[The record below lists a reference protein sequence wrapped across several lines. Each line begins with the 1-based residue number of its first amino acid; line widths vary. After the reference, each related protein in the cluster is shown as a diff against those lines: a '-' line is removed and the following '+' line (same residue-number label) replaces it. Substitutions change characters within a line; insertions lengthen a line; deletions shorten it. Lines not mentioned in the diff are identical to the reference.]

1 MSETKTT
8 MAIPRR
14 KFGHSGP
21 ELTILGFGAMRLP
34 GFRTGDFDTHMEGAV
49 KLLRRGIELGIN
61 YIDTA
66 QLYDAGHSEIAVGR
80 AIREARD
87 RVFIS
92 TKILPNL
99 VSSADHFQSLFEES
113 CERLQTRRIDIFYFH
128 GLYWKQF
135 RGQFAEMGLLKAAE
149 KLRAGGRIGLLGF
162 SSHDRPENI
171 GRLIDTGAF
180 DGMLVQ
186 YNLVD
191 EVNAGVISRAG
202 EKGMGV
208 TLMGPVG
215 GGRMAGTGPDFT
227 RLVPP
232 EFGDAPALALKF
244 VWSNPDVTCALSG
257 MESESVLEANVR
269 SAKNYA
275 PLTSAGRAEVAV
287 LQKKL
292 EKLREIY
299 CSGCGYCLPCPEKVN
314 IPGIFN
320 LLICHQVLGA
330 ERYARDMYRLIGVLP
345 IIPGS
350 DASACIECG
359 QCEDKCPQK
368 IHIIDQLKR
377 SHELL
382 GK

>member
-1 MSETKTT
+1 MIMS
-8 MAIPRR
+8 IPKR
-14 KFGHSGP
+14 KFGQNGP

-34 GFRTGDFDTHMEGAV
+34 GFRSGVIEGHMEGAV
-49 KLLRRGIELGIN
+49 QLLRRGIELGIN
-61 YIDTA
+61 YLDTA

-80 AIREARD
+80 AIRAVRD

-99 VSSADHFQSLFEES
+99 VSSADHFKNLFEES
-113 CERLQTRRIDIFYFH
+113 SERLQTRKIDIFYFH

-135 RGQFAEMGLLKAAE
+135 AGQFAEMGLLKAAE
-149 KLRAGGRIGLLGF
+149 KLRAEGRIGLLGF
-162 SSHDRPENI
+162 SSHDQPENI

-191 EVNAGVISRAG
+191 EANAEVISRAG
-202 EKGMGV
+202 KKGMGV
-208 TLMGPVG
+208 TIMGPVG

-244 VWSNPDVTCALSG
+244 VWSHPEVTSALSG
-257 MESESVLEANVR
+257 MESEAVLEANLR
-269 SAKNYA
+269 TAEKFT
-275 PLTSAGRAEVAV
+275 PLTPAGRAEVAALKKQLDK
-287 LQKKL
+287 LQ
-292 EKLREIY
+292 EIY
-299 CSGCGYCLPCPEKVN
+299 CSGCGYCLPCAEKVN

-345 IIPGS
+345 IIPGR

-359 QCEDKCPQK
+359 KCEDKCPQK
-368 IHIIDQLKR
+368 VHIVDQLKR

-382 GK
+382 TKG

>member
-1 MSETKTT
+1 MTLPK
-8 MAIPRR
+8 R
-14 KFGHSGP
+14 KFGRSGP
-21 ELTILGFGAMRLP
+21 ELTILGCGAMRLP
-34 GFRTGDFDTHMEGAV
+34 GFRTGDFDRHMEGAV

-80 AIREARD
+80 AIQGVRD
-87 RVFIS
+87 RVVIS
-92 TKILPNL
+92 TKILPNMI
-99 VSSADHFQSLFEES
+99 SSADHFKSLFEES
-113 CERLQTRRIDIFYFH
+113 CERLQTRKIDIFYFH

-135 RGQFAEMGLLKAAE
+135 VGQFAEMGLLKTAE
-149 KLRAGGRIGLLGF
+149 KLRAEDRIGLVCF

-191 EVNAGVISRAG
+191 EANAEVISRAG
-202 EKGMGV
+202 KKGMGV
-208 TLMGPVG
+208 TIMGPVG
-215 GGRMAGTGPDFT
+215 GGRLAGTGPDFT

-232 EFGDAPALALKF
+232 EFGDAPALALRF
-244 VWSNPDVTCALSG
+244 VWSNLEVTSALSG
-257 MESESVLEANVR
+257 MESGAVLEANVR
-269 SAKNYA
+269 TAEQFA
-275 PLTSAGRAEVAV
+275 PLTPAGRAEVAA

-330 ERYARDMYRLIGVLP
+330 ERYAQDMYRLIGVLP
-345 IIPGS
+345 IIPGR
-350 DASACIECG
+350 DASACIECSK
-359 QCEDKCPQK
+359 CEEKCPQK